1 MGGTT
6 RPWTTMSQSLGTSS
20 VLNAQRLS
28 LSITTGQ
35 TSQRSRSLSRQCPDK
50 IYGVRGV
57 QRKSVTFLLIL
68 NNHHP
73 QLSSFV
79 IISVMTPRLLYY
91 FRFSLFPSSCPN
103 YLELELLPGLNPF
116 ISDAF
121 DSFRRH
127 LKHIFSPGSFQHP
140 PSGKFQR
147 LRFTRFL
154 CLMALYKCFTYL
166 LTCTMHVCD

>member
-1 MGGTT
+1 MGGST
-6 RPWTTMSQSLGTSS
+6 RPWTTTSQSLGTSS

-79 IISVMTPRLLYY
+79 IISVMTSRLLYY
-91 FRFSLFPSSCPN
+91 FRFSLFPSLAAPTIWNWNSFPDS
-103 YLELELLPGLNPF
+103 
-116 ISDAF
+116 IRSSDAF

-140 PSGKFQR
+140 LAANSSGSD
-147 LRFTRFL
+147 
-154 CLMALYKCFTYL
+154 L
-166 LTCTMHVCD
+166 LDSCV